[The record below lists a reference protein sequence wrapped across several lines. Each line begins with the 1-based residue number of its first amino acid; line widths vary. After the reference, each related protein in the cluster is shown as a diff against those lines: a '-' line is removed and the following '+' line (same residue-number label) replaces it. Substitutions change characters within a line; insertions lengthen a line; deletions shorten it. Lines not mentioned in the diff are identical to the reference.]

1 MSIETHVSSLDEK
14 PLAGYRGVSLTAVIA
29 LVLGIA
35 SILAL
40 VHPLLWVVPPVAVVV
55 ALIAIRA
62 IDAPDS
68 NLTGRN
74 LALVGLAIALVF
86 GLWAPSRAITRQ
98 AKLFGQARVFADEWF
113 ELVRAGKLHE
123 AHQLTLAPI
132 ERQKPGV
139 SLEAAYGASA
149 ELEKMNKDFWKDTPL
164 MREISSL
171 KDQARYEYAGGE
183 GISPKEFVTEHIA
196 LNYVM
201 HYTEGGNE
209 FSIPIRIALDRS
221 ATMENHR
228 YTWRVR
234 GVVDPNRVTQP

>member
-1 MSIETHVSSLDEK
+1 MSMETHVTSLDEK
-14 PLAGYRGVSLTAVIA
+14 PLAGYRGVSVTAVLA
-29 LVLGIA
+29 LILGVA

-68 NLTGRN
+68 NLTGRS

-98 AKLFGQARVFADEWF
+98 AKLFSQARVYADEWF

-132 ERQKPGV
+132 ERQKPGA
-139 SLEAAYGASA
+139 SLEAAYSASA
-149 ELEKMNKDFWKDTPL
+149 NLEKMNKDFWNDTPL
-164 MREISSL
+164 MRDISSL

-201 HYTEGGNE
+201 RYTESGNE
-209 FSIPIRIALDRS
+209 FAVPIRIALDRS
-221 ATMENHR
+221 ATAEQNK
-228 YTWRVR
+228 YTWRIR
-234 GVVDPNRVTQP
+234 GVIDPNRVIRP